1 MRESD
6 NRLQGQ
12 QLPKAVAALESGG
25 VIAYPTEAVW
35 GLGCDP
41 FNGEA
46 VKRLLSLKRRPP
58 EKGLILVASRE
69 EQLGLLLEGLSAR
82 QLEMLRTGQEK
93 PTTWLIPSRG
103 HIPGWITGEH
113 DTVAVRISR
122 HPTVYSLCEAF
133 GGTIVS
139 TSANT
144 TGVAPATSEQAVR
157 NIFHDQVDVYVAG
170 ELGGQDTPS
179 RIIDLQTGKVLR

>member
-1 MRESD
+1 MRDSENSV
-6 NRLQGQ
+6 QGQ
-12 QLPKAVAALESGG
+12 QLQEAVKALESGG

-41 FNGEA
+41 LNGEA
-46 VKRLLSLKRRPP
+46 VMRLLSLKSRPVD
-58 EKGLILVASRE
+58 KGLILVASRE
-69 EQLGLLLEGLSAR
+69 EQLGLLLEGLNTE

-93 PTTWLIPSRG
+93 PTTWLIPSHG
-103 HIPGWITGEH
+103 HVPDWIKGEH
-113 DTVAVRISR
+113 STVAVRISR

-133 GGTIVS
+133 GGMIVS

-144 TGVAPATSEQAVR
+144 TGCMPATSEQAVR
-157 NIFHDQVDVYVAG
+157 NIFQDQVDVYVAG
-170 ELGGQDTPS
+170 ELGGQDAPS

>member
-1 MRESD
+1 MRDSD
-6 NRLQGQ
+6 NSVQGQ
-12 QLPKAVAALESGG
+12 QLQEAVSALRSGG

-41 FNGEA
+41 FNGNA
-46 VKRLLSLKRRPP
+46 VKRLLSLKCRPV

-69 EQLGLLLEGLSAR
+69 EQLGSLPECLNAQ
-82 QLEMLRTGQEK
+82 QLGMLRAGQEK
-93 PTTWLIPSRG
+93 PTTWLIPARG
-103 HIPGWITGEH
+103 HIPDWITGEH
-113 DTVAVRISR
+113 TTVAVRISR

-133 GGTIVS
+133 GGMIVS

-157 NIFHDQVDVYVAG
+157 NMFQDQVDVYVHG
-170 ELGGQDTPS
+170 ELGGQDAPS